1 MRTNVED
8 QRDGALYFD
17 ALVRPGA
24 SSDSIVVSGDT
35 LRIRVRKKAERGAA
49 NRAVIRVVAKEF
61 GVNTDQVEIVRGIRG
76 RRKLIRIR
84 K

>member
-1 MRTNVED
+1 MRTNGED

-17 ALVRPGA
+17 AIVRPSA

-35 LRIRVRKKAERGAA
+35 LRIQVRKKAERGAA
-49 NRAVIRVVAKEF
+49 NRAVIRLVAKKF
-61 GVNTDQVEIVRGIRG
+61 GVNTDQVKIVRGIRG

>member
-1 MRTNVED
+1 MRTNAED

-24 SSDSIVVSGDT
+24 SSDSIMVAGNT
-35 LRIRVRKKAERGAA
+35 LRIKVRKKAERGAA
-49 NRAVIRVVAKEF
+49 NRAVIRLVAKEF

-76 RRKLIRIR
+76 RRKLIRVR

>member
-24 SSDSIVVSGDT
+24 SSDSIVVSGGT
-35 LRIRVRKKAERGAA
+35 LRIQVRKKAERGAA
-49 NRAVIRVVAKEF
+49 NRAVLRLVAKKF

-76 RRKLIRIR
+76 RHKLIRIR